1 MQAEVDGCGLAEVPR
16 MAKQSF
22 IEPAQLRA
30 GFDADGDALVWF
42 AVWSADRGLAMAIDI
57 TSDEFES
64 CARRRWG
71 DHFAGP
77 SLRGCRRETSRLKGC
92 RQGHGHTANEMK

>member
-16 MAKQSF
+16 DVRLPF

-30 GFDADGDALVWF
+30 GFDTDADALVWF
-42 AVWSADRGLAMAIDI
+42 AVWNEGRSLAIAIDV
-57 TSDEFES
+57 TSDEVEPS
-64 CARRRWG
+64 EHSLRSARRVWG

-77 SLRGCRRETSRLKGC
+77 FPSRQQAEAFAVERLAE
-92 RQGHGHTANEMK
+92 RA